1 MLIGSK
7 EVYEKMNKCIQN
19 FEGEICVMIDETDIP
34 SKPYGVY
41 SFVGNVLVGAY
52 YFETE
57 EEAQLKYKKI
67 IEGLKKESYIINID
81 GNISLNG

>member
-1 MLIGSK
+1 
-7 EVYEKMNKCIQN
+7 MNKYTQN

-41 SFVGNVLVGAY
+41 TFVSNVLVGAY

-57 EEAQLKYKKI
+57 EDAQLKYKKI
-67 IEGLKKESYIINID
+67 IEGLNLKTV
-81 GNISLNG
+81 

>member
-1 MLIGSK
+1 
-7 EVYEKMNKCIQN
+7 MNKYTQN

-41 SFVGNVLVGAY
+41 TFVGNTLVGAF

-57 EEAQLKYKKI
+57 KGAQLKYKKI
-67 IEGLKKESYIINID
+67 IEGLKEE
-81 GNISLNG
+81 

>member
-1 MLIGSK
+1 
-7 EVYEKMNKCIQN
+7 MNKYTQA
-19 FEGEICVMIDETDIP
+19 FSGEICVMIDDSSIP
-34 SKPYGVY
+34 NKPYGVY
-41 SFVGNVLVGAY
+41 SFIEDTLIGAY

>member
-1 MLIGSK
+1 
-7 EVYEKMNKCIQN
+7 
-19 FEGEICVMIDETDIP
+19 MIDETDIP

-57 EEAQLKYKKI
+57 EEAQCKYQKIVKNLK
-67 IEGLKKESYIINID
+67 SV
-81 GNISLNG
+81 